1 MEDLGLLQISDRKIH
16 EDSKSLD
23 DDKGEVF
30 CSNVSKA
37 LDNRDSV
44 VKKPQACSRP
54 PPAFNSKQPAWEEQ
68 LCSGDI
74 TSTCLQNDSSF
85 CPPVRLAYPTPLKG
99 TSTVSTVS
107 NTLRSCDSPPKGSL
121 SSLENGS
128 SFCPPVQLAYP
139 APVKGTSSVITV
151 PNTLRSYGSLPK
163 GNELINSKAM
173 HVNNLSLRSAL
184 PSSNPRSL
192 PSRNAA
198 LARGV
203 GEVCSRLRWDEVTA
217 VDDLT
222 SAFRPATSSYFTS
235 AKVKAQETLLD
246 MEVASY
252 MAVSQR
258 YLVKSLEHTGRPM
271 NPLARQFLEGDSL
284 VGYGIYS
291 CRESG
296 EYLSNY

>member
-16 EDSKSLD
+16 EDSKSAD

-44 VKKPQACSRP
+44 LKKPQACSRP
-54 PPAFNSKQPAWEEQ
+54 PPAFNSKQPAWEEH

-74 TSTCLQNDSSF
+74 TSICLQNDSNF

-107 NTLRSCDSPPKGSL
+107 NTLRSCDSAPKGSQ
-121 SSLENGS
+121 SSLDNGC
-128 SFCPPVQLAYP
+128 SFCPPVKLAYP
-139 APVKGTSSVITV
+139 TPVKGTSSVITI
-151 PNTLRSYGSLPK
+151 PNPLRSYGSLPK
-163 GNELINSKAM
+163 GNQLINSRAM
-173 HVNNLSLRSAL
+173 HSNNLSLRSAL
-184 PSSNPRSL
+184 SSSNPRSL

-198 LARGV
+198 QARGV
-203 GEVCSRLRWDEVTA
+203 GEVCSRLRWDKVTA
-217 VDDLT
+217 VDDLM
-222 SAFRPATSSYFTS
+222 SAFRPATSSFRTT

-252 MAVSQR
+252 MAVSQS
-258 YLVKSLEHTGRPM
+258 YLVKSMEHTVRPI
-271 NPLARQFLEGDSL
+271 NPLARQFLEGDSV
-284 VGYGIYS
+284 VGYGT
-291 CRESG
+291 
-296 EYLSNY
+296 

>member
-16 EDSKSLD
+16 EDSKSVD

-54 PPAFNSKQPAWEEQ
+54 PPTFNSKQPAWEEH

-74 TSTCLQNDSSF
+74 TSTYLQNDSSF
-85 CPPVRLAYPTPLKG
+85 CPPVRLAYPTPVKG

-107 NTLRSCDSPPKGSL
+107 NTLRSCDSPPKGSQ

-128 SFCPPVQLAYP
+128 SFCPAVKLAYP
-139 APVKGTSSVITV
+139 TPVKGTSSVITI

-163 GNELINSKAM
+163 GNQLINSRAM
-173 HVNNLSLRSAL
+173 HANNLSLRSAL
-184 PSSNPRSL
+184 SSSNPRSL

-198 LARGV
+198 KARGV

-222 SAFRPATSSYFTS
+222 SALRPATSSYRTT

-252 MAVSQR
+252 MAVSQS
-258 YLVKSLEHTGRPM
+258 YLVKSLEHTVRPM
-271 NPLARQFLEGDSL
+271 NPLARQFLEGDSM
-284 VGYGIYS
+284 VGYGI
-291 CRESG
+291 
-296 EYLSNY
+296 